1 MHMIQYLDHVQ
12 WSINILEAKMIS
24 SRTDETPD
32 EKKRSLET
40 KFPFKENIQTA
51 AFHQFQQSE
60 TVARWLF
67 GIGPLKLEQNDSRS
81 PHLDTVDAS
90 QSRSR
95 FETRGQRR

>member
-1 MHMIQYLDHVQ
+1 M
-12 WSINILEAKMIS
+12 
-24 SRTDETPD
+24 
-32 EKKRSLET
+32 KRKDLWKT
-40 KFPFKENIQTA
+40 KFQFKKIVQTA

-67 GIGPLKLEQNDSRS
+67 GIEPLKLEQNDSRS

-90 QSRSR
+90 QGRSR